1 MPITV
6 CPWRCFPALP
16 GLCCEWSSVSY
27 FAPTF
32 GLSVAPWAFT
42 CVIRPL
48 ESICFRWGQL
58 LYSFLDPF
66 FLLDSSHGV
75 LGSPHLESVPV
86 SWVTSRCWEDPPD
99 SFPLLVCLSV
109 LFHLDSA
116 LSPSGLQ
123 GPFHLPSL
131 YVSRHMSCHG
141 LELPA
146 GTLDRAAQS
155 IPLRVLCLRPLVAW
169 LCFLT
174 SPVSRDV
181 PDALDHW
188 TLSVWLEVDFLV
200 RLSLC
205 PCLFWLCGS

>member
-1 MPITV
+1 MGSWGTPHLSLF
-6 CPWRCFPALP
+6 RCLGLP
-16 GLCCEWSSVSY
+16 VDAGKSRLTPSRSWCASVS
-27 FAPTF
+27 
-32 GLSVAPWAFT
+32 
-42 CVIRPL
+42 C
-48 ESICFRWGQL
+48 
-58 LYSFLDPF
+58 
-66 FLLDSSHGV
+66 
-75 LGSPHLESVPV
+75 
-86 SWVTSRCWEDPPD
+86 
-99 SFPLLVCLSV
+99 

-155 IPLRVLCLRPLVAW
+155 IPLRVLRLHPLVAW

-200 RLSLC
+200 RL
-205 PCLFWLCGS
+205 LFVPASFGSVAHNRVPPWLV